1 MKSAHPRDPD
11 DRYQEQ
17 FIYTFR
23 QQLIE
28 HMVPRFLLLK
38 RAFFDDLVIKR
49 VLVGALTL
57 PRGFWRGACNSL
69 SYANSLID
77 RDRNDDSHSH
87 GTC

>member
-49 VLVGALTL
+49 VPVGALTL
-57 PRGFWRGACNSL
+57 PRGFLARCLQFLVVRKLA
-69 SYANSLID
+69 D
-77 RDRNDDSHSH
+77 RQGSK
-87 GTC
+87 